1 MKTQTRFMIPA
12 LVVMVIVILGPLVW
26 GIGSS
31 FCDWNWAEPN
41 GMDNIRFSGIKN
53 YIEMFQDPLFRN
65 SILNTFLF
73 SFIALI
79 IEFMLGMACA
89 LLLNSIHNGVLL
101 YRTALM
107 FPLMLS
113 DIVVALMFKML
124 LNPSQGV
131 LNRML
136 MAVGMVNPINWV
148 GDASLVIPSLAFVD
162 AWWQSGNLTLIIL
175 AGLQSIPQSL
185 IDMSMVDGASSF
197 ARFRYIVF
205 PYTQPFIKTA
215 IVLRLIDLMRVF
227 TLPWAITGGGPGRAS
242 EMTQVFIYT
251 QGMGKYMRMG
261 YSNALAVTFALI
273 VVLVIAFIQR
283 CWKAEE

>member
-113 DIVVALMFKML
+113 DIV
-124 LNPSQGV
+124 
-131 LNRML
+131 
-136 MAVGMVNPINWV
+136 
-148 GDASLVIPSLAFVD
+148 
-162 AWWQSGNLTLIIL
+162 LII
-175 AGLQSIPQSL
+175 
-185 IDMSMVDGASSF
+185 M
-197 ARFRYIVF
+197 
-205 PYTQPFIKTA
+205 
-215 IVLRLIDLMRVF
+215 
-227 TLPWAITGGGPGRAS
+227 
-242 EMTQVFIYT
+242 
-251 QGMGKYMRMG
+251 
-261 YSNALAVTFALI
+261 
-273 VVLVIAFIQR
+273 
-283 CWKAEE
+283 